1 MKLSS
6 DEKKIIC
13 DFFELFFTKLAPP
26 VTDSVNPAK
35 NDSKEPIQNR
45 LIPVTQWNKFYDWP
59 SVGGL
64 RHLIYYENTNGFNKC
79 VRRAGRRVLIDE
91 KAFFEWISASR
102 N

>member
-26 VTDSVNPAK
+26 TTESVVHAKTDPK
-35 NDSKEPIQNR
+35 KPLQNR
-45 LIPVTQWNKFYDWP
+45 LIPVTQWNKFHNWP

-64 RHLIYYENTNGFNKC
+64 RHFIYYENTNGFKKC

-91 KAFFEWISASR
+91 QAFFDWVETNSL
-102 N
+102 